1 MFIYSHLNSH
11 SPFVLICVC
20 SWLCVL
26 ETECPCSS
34 LHPSPTTALFFL
46 NPAAPLFFFIGWPWV
61 WTLMWE
67 SGIALTLTT
76 TSRRPP
82 EINWV
87 VWTLIFPPC
96 TSSLS
101 PTSPRPSTSQQYIEK
116 DGGREE
122 ERGEKHEWNG
132 VSWNRYCKM
141 EKDGRGCESEWECA
155 QSKLKLCTQRVCR
168 CQINCKLSG

>member
-1 MFIYSHLNSH
+1 MTVCVRDWVSLLQPPPKPHHCSLFPQSCSPSLLLYWVTLSVDFNVGVWDSAYPDHHLQTA
-11 SPFVLICVC
+11 
-20 SWLCVL
+20 SWDQLGG
-26 ETECPCSS
+26 
-34 LHPSPTTALFFL
+34 L
-46 NPAAPLFFFIGWPWV
+46 N
-61 WTLMWE
+61 
-67 SGIALTLTT
+67 
-76 TSRRPP
+76 
-82 EINWV
+82 
-87 VWTLIFPPC
+87 TLIFPPC